1 MAELKSGSWA
11 KEGRWV
17 SKRLIFIGMLG
28 LFSLA
33 QAAVSVFD
41 DAGNRVRLLQ
51 PAKRIVSLAPHVTE
65 LLFAAGAGESLV
77 GTVEY
82 SDYPVAA
89 RNLPLVGGY
98 SRIDLEAV
106 IALSPDLIVA
116 WESGNPTGDVEKLR
130 SLGFQVYLS
139 QPDSIEDVAVSIER
153 FGVLSGSSI
162 TASSAANRFRERLAR
177 LRKQYSERSS
187 VDTFYQIWN
196 KPMKTVGGK
205 QIISEV
211 IRLCG
216 GRNVF
221 FRLDT
226 FAPTVSVEAVISANP
241 EVIIG
246 SGMGGASAKLR
257 PPWLD
262 DWKYW
267 RSVTA
272 VARDNLFYIPP
283 DLIQRHTPRL
293 LDGAELLCQQLEV
306 ARSRRVAR

>member
-1 MAELKSGSWA
+1 MAALKSGSWV

-116 WESGNPTGDVEKLR
+116 RESGNPTGDVEKLR

-153 FGVLSGSSI
+153 FGVLSGSSV
-162 TASSAANRFRERLAR
+162 TASSAANRFRERLA
-177 LRKQYSERSS
+177 
-187 VDTFYQIWN
+187 
-196 KPMKTVGGK
+196 
-205 QIISEV
+205 
-211 IRLCG
+211 
-216 GRNVF
+216 
-221 FRLDT
+221 
-226 FAPTVSVEAVISANP
+226 
-241 EVIIG
+241 
-246 SGMGGASAKLR
+246 
-257 PPWLD
+257 
-262 DWKYW
+262 
-267 RSVTA
+267 
-272 VARDNLFYIPP
+272 
-283 DLIQRHTPRL
+283 
-293 LDGAELLCQQLEV
+293 
-306 ARSRRVAR
+306 